1 MVRMEANSIEK
12 KKKILLTQKKS
23 VKFTHYLQSK
33 FE

>member
-1 MVRMEANSIEK
+1 MEANSIEK
-12 KKKILLTQKKS
+12 KKNLLTQKKS